1 MAYIENDSSNDRCNG
16 CGRREHAC
24 RCGCPGENSIWF
36 GGEDV
41 GDWNPDWDADAEE
54 KVEEQIFAP
63 DLEVT
68 TQEELEAALD
78 AAEADRWEMVRFD
91 CDTGSRV
98 AIIYDEK
105 LQIYNCSSNDPDF
118 GTVAYNN
125 GVLAASTV
133 NELKRKLKKLELQTS
148 GRKSELV
155 QRLVDT
161 GLVRRQLRLRHTA

>member
-16 CGRREHAC
+16 CGGRANAC
-24 RCGCPGENSIWF
+24 RYGCVRANESVMGW
-36 GGEDV
+36 
-41 GDWNPDWDADAEE
+41 
-54 KVEEQIFAP
+54 
-63 DLEVT
+63 LT
-68 TQEELEAALD
+68 
-78 AAEADRWEMVRFD
+78 EADRWEMFRFD

-105 LQIYNCSSNDPDF
+105 LQIYNCPSNDPDF

-148 GRKSELV
+148 GRKSSSFSASWI
-155 QRLVDT
+155 RACSAT
-161 GLVRRQLRLRHTA
+161 AAIAAHRMITWTHASVRRTRL